1 MLEIGKRVLT
11 GLVGSIEVLAQSSVM
26 SDTENLVK
34 QAKELENEEER
45 LKSDFPAATKVM
57 HPEDETSSTDND
69 GNSHESESSGII
81 VEKEEILTAKTDM
94 PGDGPE
100 KSKGLSDNGPK
111 DCCKKTAAADA
122 GDTFVTETAEKS
134 TTSSER
140 SRYTES

>member
-11 GLVGSIEVLAQSSVM
+11 GLVGSIEVPAQSSVI

-57 HPEDETSSTDND
+57 DPEDETSSTDND

-81 VEKEEILTAKTDM
+81 VEKEEIPTAKTEM
-94 PGDGPE
+94 PADGPE
-100 KSKGLSDNGPK
+100 KSKELSDDVPK
-111 DCCKKTAAADA
+111 DCCKETAAGDA
-122 GDTFVTETAEKS
+122 GDTVVTETAEKS
-134 TTSSER
+134 T
-140 SRYTES
+140 